1 MSPPGIPWSPA
12 EAAAINDFL
21 NTPVGRKW
29 MGVLLTRKPQMD
41 LTTTER
47 AALTGSYAAGYE
59 RIFAEIASTRV
70 SSTQD
75 SASTKSI
82 DPTKD

>member
-1 MSPPGIPWSPA
+1 MSPPGIPWNGA

-21 NTPVGRKW
+21 NSPLGRKW

-47 AALTGSYAAGYE
+47 AALTGAYSSGYE
-59 RIFAEIASTRV
+59 HFFAEIAATRV
-70 SSTQD
+70 AGSQD
-75 SASTKSI
+75 SAGLKPI
-82 DPTKD
+82 DMTKD